1 MSFLGLVHD
10 IQRSG
15 VEGILFANKDSLG
28 LGFAAFVKGEY
39 LLLRNYYFI
48 NGIGTSFGQ
57 IAQPQGFNSWVWTS
71 IFHPALTLTFWVTS
85 GEKTYYMF
93 PYSSH

>member
-1 MSFLGLVHD
+1 MQAESATGQITIERAVKSRQRKHILLGFTVLCLGARSPSIPFQAVLIAVSFLGLVHD

-39 LLLRNYYFI
+39 LLLHNY
-48 NGIGTSFGQ
+48 
-57 IAQPQGFNSWVWTS
+57 
-71 IFHPALTLTFWVTS
+71 
-85 GEKTYYMF
+85 
-93 PYSSH
+93 

>member
-39 LLLRNYYFI
+39 LLLHI
-48 NGIGTSFGQ
+48 NLSMEIGISFGQ
-57 IAQPQGFNSWVWTS
+57 IAQPQDLTPGSGPAFS
-71 IFHPALTLTFWVTS
+71 ILL
-85 GEKTYYMF
+85 
-93 PYSSH
+93 